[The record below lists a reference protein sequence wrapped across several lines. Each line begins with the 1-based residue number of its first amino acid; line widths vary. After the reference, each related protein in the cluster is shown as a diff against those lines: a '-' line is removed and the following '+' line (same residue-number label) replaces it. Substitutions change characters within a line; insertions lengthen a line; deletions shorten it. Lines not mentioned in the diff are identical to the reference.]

1 MLSGGEV
8 GEMLARLPGAP
19 PEERTRLLARLTALL
34 YGDLKLLARRHRYR
48 WGRRVA
54 PGTTSLV
61 HEAYLKLAGS
71 APAHLPSRRH
81 FFAVASKTMRS
92 ILVDHAR
99 AHQRAKRG
107 GGEAPLPIAEELLV
121 ARRRSVE
128 VLALDDALRDLER
141 QEPQLAEIVEL
152 RCFGGL
158 TVEETAE
165 TLEISAP
172 TVKRRWALAR
182 AWLYREL
189 GALAPGAAK
198 DATSEAEEVS

>member
-8 GEMLARLPGAP
+8 GGLLARLRGAP
-19 PEERTRLLARLTALL
+19 PEERERLLARLTALL
-34 YGDLKLLARRHRYR
+34 YDDLKLLAHRHRYR
-48 WGRRVA
+48 WGHRLA

-71 APAHLPSRRH
+71 APADLPSRRH
-81 FFAVASKTMRS
+81 FFAIASKTMRS

-107 GGEAPLPIAEELLV
+107 GGEAHLPIEEERLF
-121 ARRRSVE
+121 ARRRSAE

-141 QEPQLAEIVEL
+141 QQPQLGEIVEL

-165 TLEISAP
+165 TLEISTP

-189 GALAPGAAK
+189 GSPVLDAGGDAA
-198 DATSEAEEVS
+198 TEAEEVS

>member
-1 MLSGGEV
+1 MLSDGEV
-8 GEMLARLPGAP
+8 GALLARLRGAP
-19 PEERTRLLARLTALL
+19 SEERARLLARLAALL
-34 YGDLKLLARRHRYR
+34 YGDLKLLAHRHRYH
-48 WGRRVA
+48 WGGPVA

-71 APAHLPSRRH
+71 TPADLPSRRH
-81 FFAVASKTMRS
+81 FFAIASKTMRS

-107 GGEAPLPIAEELLV
+107 GGEAHLPVEEELLV

-141 QEPQLAEIVEL
+141 LEPKLGEIVEL

-189 GALAPGAAK
+189 GAPAPGPGG
-198 DATSEAEEVS
+198 DATAEAEEVS